1 VGLGVRGFNFV
12 LKEAFMLKM
21 QLSRFRPVAAVSAL
35 GLALSLGFV
44 ASPLPAEEEE
54 LPLQFDANA
63 VNMSNMGPRG
73 QVRLQIRVNRWS
85 TEEERAK
92 LMEALMDQ
100 GRGGR
105 ELANTLFDKDSVG
118 SIRESQSLAYD
129 LRYVRSLPTEGGRQ
143 IIMATDRRIAFAE
156 AWRSA
161 RTLDYNVSLITLDVD
176 AEGRGEG
183 QLMLGA
189 EFNWNEETNQV
200 EITHFASEPIRLR
213 NVRLR

>member
-1 VGLGVRGFNFV
+1 MRV
-12 LKEAFMLKM
+12 
-21 QLSRFRPVAAVSAL
+21 SRLQSMAAVSAL

-44 ASPLPAEEEE
+44 AAPLPAEEE
-54 LPLQFDANA
+54 LPLRFDANA

-73 QVRLQIRVNRWS
+73 QVRLQIRVDRWS

-92 LMEALMDQ
+92 LMEALKAQ
-100 GRGGR
+100 GRGNR
-105 ELANTLFDKDSVG
+105 ELASTLFDKDSVG

-129 LRYVRSLPTEGGRQ
+129 LRYARSLPTEDGQQ

-156 AWRSA
+156 AWRAS
-161 RTLDYNVSLITLDVD
+161 RTLDYNVSLIILDVD

-189 EFNWNEETNQV
+189 EFSWNEDKNQL
-200 EITHFASEPIRLR
+200 EIEHFASEPIRLR

>member
-1 VGLGVRGFNFV
+1 
-12 LKEAFMLKM
+12 MIKM
-21 QLSRFRPVAAVSAL
+21 QASRLHSAAALATLGLVLAL
-35 GLALSLGFV
+35 GLV
-44 ASPLPAEEEE
+44 AAPLPAEEE
-54 LPLQFDANA
+54 LPLNFDANA
-63 VNMSNMGPRG
+63 VNMSNVGPRG
-73 QVRLQIRVNRWS
+73 QIRLQIRVDRWS
-85 TEEERAK
+85 TDEERAK
-92 LMEALMDQ
+92 VMEALKDQ

-105 ELANTLFDKDSVG
+105 DVANTLFSKESVG

-129 LRYVRSLPTEGGRQ
+129 LRYARSLPTEGGRQ
-143 IIMATDRRIAFAE
+143 IILATDRRIEFAE

-161 RTLDYNVSLITLDVD
+161 RTLDYNVSLIILDVD

>member
-1 VGLGVRGFNFV
+1 MLNLQITRHRSLATVAVLGLV
-12 LKEAFMLKM
+12 L
-21 QLSRFRPVAAVSAL
+21 AL
-35 GLALSLGFV
+35 GLV
-44 ASPLPAEEEE
+44 ATPLTAEEE
-54 LPLQFDANA
+54 LPINFDANA

-85 TEEERAK
+85 TDEERAK
-92 LMEALMDQ
+92 LMEALMAQ

-105 ELANTLFDKDSVG
+105 DLANTLFGKESVG
-118 SIRESQSLAYD
+118 TIRESQSLAYD
-129 LRYVRSLPTEGGRQ
+129 LRYARSLPTEGGRQ

-156 AWRSA
+156 AWRAS
-161 RTLDYNVSLITLDVD
+161 RTLDYNVSLIILDVD

-189 EFNWNEETNQV
+189 EFSWNEATSQV

>member
-1 VGLGVRGFNFV
+1 
-12 LKEAFMLKM
+12 MM
-21 QLSRFRPVAAVSAL
+21 QASRLQSVAALATL
-35 GLALSLGFV
+35 GLALALGLV
-44 ASPLPAEEEE
+44 AAPLPAEEE
-54 LPLQFDANA
+54 LPLNFDANA

-85 TEEERAK
+85 TDEERAK
-92 LMEALMDQ
+92 LMEALKAQ
-100 GRGGR
+100 GRNSR
-105 ELANTLFDKDSVG
+105 ELANTLFGKESVG
-118 SIRESQSLAYD
+118 TIRESQSLAYD
-129 LRYVRSLPTEGGRQ
+129 LRYSRSLPTENGRQ

-161 RTLDYNVSLITLDVD
+161 RTLDYNISLIILDVD

-189 EFNWNEETNQV
+189 EFSWNEETNQV

>member
-1 VGLGVRGFNFV
+1 MI
-12 LKEAFMLKM
+12 KIHA
-21 QLSRFRPVAAVSAL
+21 SRLQSAVTVSAL
-35 GLALSLGFV
+35 GLALILGFV
-44 ASPLPAEEEE
+44 AAPLLAEEE
-54 LPLQFDANA
+54 LPLRFDANA

-73 QVRLQIRVNRWS
+73 QVRLQIRVDRWS

-92 LMEALMDQ
+92 LMEALKAQ
-100 GRGGR
+100 GRGNR
-105 ELANTLFDKDSVG
+105 ELASTLFDKDSVG

-129 LRYVRSLPTEGGRQ
+129 LRYARSLPTEGGRQ

-161 RTLDYNVSLITLDVD
+161 RTLDYNVSLIILDVD

-189 EFNWNEETNQV
+189 EFTWNEDKNQV

>member
-1 VGLGVRGFNFV
+1 
-12 LKEAFMLKM
+12 MLNL
-21 QLSRFRPVAAVSAL
+21 QITRHRSLATVAVL
-35 GLALSLGFV
+35 GLALALGLV
-44 ASPLPAEEEE
+44 ATPLTTEEE
-54 LPLQFDANA
+54 LPLNFDANA
-63 VNMSNMGPRG
+63 VNMSNLGPRG

-85 TEEERAK
+85 TDEERAK
-92 LMEALMDQ
+92 LMEALMAQ

-105 ELANTLFDKDSVG
+105 DLANTLFGKESVG
-118 SIRESQSLAYD
+118 TIRESQSLAYD
-129 LRYVRSLPTEGGRQ
+129 LRYARSLPTEGGRQ
-143 IIMATDRRIAFAE
+143 IIMATDRRIEFAE

-161 RTLDYNVSLITLDVD
+161 RTLDYNVSLIILDVD

-189 EFNWNEETNQV
+189 EFSWNEETNQV

>member
-1 VGLGVRGFNFV
+1 MI
-12 LKEAFMLKM
+12 KIHA
-21 QLSRFRPVAAVSAL
+21 SRLQSAVTVSAL
-35 GLALSLGFV
+35 GLALILGFV
-44 ASPLPAEEEE
+44 ASPLHAEEEE
-54 LPLQFDANA
+54 LPLQFDTNA

-85 TEEERAK
+85 TDEERAK
-92 LMEALMDQ
+92 LMEALKAQ
-100 GRGGR
+100 GRGNR
-105 ELANTLFDKDSVG
+105 ELASTLFDKDSVG

-129 LRYVRSLPTEGGRQ
+129 LRYARSLPTEGGRQ

-161 RTLDYNVSLITLDVD
+161 RTLDYNVSLIILDVD
-176 AEGRGEG
+176 EDGRGEG

>member
-1 VGLGVRGFNFV
+1 MLNLQITRHRSLATVAVLGLV
-12 LKEAFMLKM
+12 L
-21 QLSRFRPVAAVSAL
+21 AL
-35 GLALSLGFV
+35 GLV
-44 ASPLPAEEEE
+44 ATPLTAEEE
-54 LPLQFDANA
+54 LHINFDANA

-85 TEEERAK
+85 TDEERAK
-92 LMEALMDQ
+92 LMEALMAQ

-105 ELANTLFDKDSVG
+105 DLANTLFGKESVG
-118 SIRESQSLAYD
+118 TIRESQSLAYD
-129 LRYVRSLPTEGGRQ
+129 LRYARSLPTEGGRQ
-143 IIMATDRRIAFAE
+143 IIMATARRIAFAE
-156 AWRSA
+156 AWRAS
-161 RTLDYNVSLITLDVD
+161 RTLDYNVSLIILDVD

-189 EFNWNEETNQV
+189 EYSWNEATSQV